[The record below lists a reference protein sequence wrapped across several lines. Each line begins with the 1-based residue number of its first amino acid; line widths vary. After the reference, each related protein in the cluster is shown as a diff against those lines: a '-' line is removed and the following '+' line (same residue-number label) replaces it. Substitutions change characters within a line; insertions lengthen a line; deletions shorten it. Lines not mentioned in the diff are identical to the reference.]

1 MDALG
6 WDVTGGQTAVG
17 AQSAQ
22 LSPQCGASGAGAGL
36 EVGPESPSEGAE
48 VQEELL
54 PQDV

>member
-1 MDALG
+1 MGCDRWA
-6 WDVTGGQTAVG
+6 DGGR

-36 EVGPESPSEGAE
+36 QVGPESPLEGAE

-54 PQDV
+54 PQGV